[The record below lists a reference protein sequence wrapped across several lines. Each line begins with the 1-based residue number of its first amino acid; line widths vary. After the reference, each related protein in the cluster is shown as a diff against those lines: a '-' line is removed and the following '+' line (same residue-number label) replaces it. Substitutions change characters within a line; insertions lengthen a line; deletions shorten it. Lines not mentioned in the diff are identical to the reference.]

1 MTFCMSF
8 LSVHLA
14 TYCALVLKKKKK
26 ERQKD
31 DNDDAKAK
39 DGAMKMDD
47 HADDHNPKFYYK
59 KDGTKLLRSLTPSLP
74 TSSCY
79 YVSSCKSK
87 G

>member
-1 MTFCMSF
+1 MFAIIIYRTRIVNGFYMTFCMSF

-31 DNDDAKAK
+31 DNDDEKAK

-47 HADDHNPKFYYK
+47 HADKDDHNPKFYYK
-59 KDGTKLLRSLTPSLP
+59 
-74 TSSCY
+74 
-79 YVSSCKSK
+79 
-87 G
+87 